1 LCFGCHDYDS
11 ILNDESF
18 GEHKRHLANADVPC
32 NACHDP
38 HGVSSTQA
46 TSSNGFPNN
55 THLINFDR
63 GIVSP
68 TLGNPQPVYE
78 DWGTFTGGCTLSC
91 HGEQHCPGNSC
102 DIDAQY

>member
-1 LCFGCHDYDS
+1 MT
-11 ILNDESF
+11 
-18 GEHKRHLANADVPC
+18 DVPC

-63 GIVSP
+63 NIVSP
-68 TLGNPQPVYE
+68 TLGNPEPVFE
-78 DWGTFTGGCTLSC
+78 DRGTFSGGCTLSC
-91 HGEQHCPGNSC
+91 HGEQHCPGGAC